1 MFDRIIS
8 VDWSGAAT
16 ENDGVDLRVATF
28 DALTGISTILDR
40 PYGRPRIRSWT
51 RAIFRRW
58 IIEQLN
64 PKAPPTIVAMDFG
77 FGLPWGSDQAVF
89 GVNGWRAMI
98 RTIAEMYELNNTAR
112 ATAQAVNDTERFEGH
127 GPYRFDENRNDFRF
141 YIGNGVAYY
150 RLAEL
155 VVPQANSQWNLCKS
169 KGAVGFHSING
180 VAMLDYLIQLRDDR
194 TIDFVI
200 WPQELNQ
207 PDGKK
212 HCLVESYPAIC
223 PILCCPGC
231 QTPYLPRSS
240 DGPYLPRRC
249 TNCLELGGWRD
260 GHQEDAWKVLQMLVT
275 KNLNGSLPE
284 LFEILEQD
292 FGRIS
297 NVNFQTQIGFE
308 GWIIGLNGGA
318 Q

>member
-28 DALTGISTILDR
+28 DALTGISEILDR
-40 PYGRPRIRSWT
+40 PYGRPGIRSWT

-64 PKAPPTIVAMDFG
+64 PKDPPTIVAMDFG

-98 RTIAEMYELNNTAR
+98 RTIAEMYELNKTAR

-127 GPYRFDENRNDFRF
+127 GPYRFDQNRTDYNF
-141 YIGNGVAYY
+141 YLNQEIAYY
-150 RLAEL
+150 RIAEL
-155 VVPQANSQWNLCKS
+155 CSPQAISQWYLGS
-169 KGAVGFHSING
+169 GGTVGFHTITGLAAINF
-180 VAMLDYLIQLRDDR
+180 LIEQREAKK
-194 TIDFVI
+194 IDFCV
-200 WPQELNQ
+200 WPQECRQ
-207 PDGKK
+207 PDGNR
-212 HCLVESYPAIC
+212 HIIVESYPSIC
-223 PILCCPGC
+223 PVPENL
-231 QTPYLPRSS
+231 
-240 DGPYLPRRC
+240 GPCEDDNQR
-249 TNCLELGGWRD
+249 
-260 GHQEDAWKVLQMLVT
+260 DAWKVLQMLVT
-275 KNLNGSLPE
+275 KRAAG
-284 LFEILEQD
+284 ILQD
-292 FGRIS
+292 GFVIPQVPFGRYEAVS
-297 NVNFQTQIGFE
+297 FEDQVQFE